1 MMRRSDDSPSIPPE
15 PPPAETEPVDPS
27 APTEQAE
34 STAPIE
40 TTPPP
45 EAAVPT
51 EPATTPTPPEPV
63 STKAPSAEAPEETT
77 VPAECNPPPEFIHLP
92 LGRIIVEEQ
101 IRTGIDR
108 KGESFQALMESI
120 RQKGVLEPVLVAR
133 RDERFLLI
141 SGERRFLACR
151 QLGLETIPSRVLD
164 AVVSRD
170 EILAIQLIENLQR
183 ENLNPIDEANAY
195 FAFLGGSQTGMELDG
210 IINTIMN
217 YSRDPERVKSEFTA
231 KFAVIGEYSG
241 KSITSIR
248 NMLSLLRLPGE
259 IQQAIREGQIGLS
272 QGYLFAENIN
282 HPALMKIFS
291 AFLEKP
297 LTYNALKMLFM
308 MTAKTGK
315 AKVSR
320 KPQPIRTLRTNMKT
334 VRAMIEDRIAKVK
347 ISDLSDLLADIES
360 LRLFLKE
367 ELERVAAP
375 APGKDDDKTE

>member
-1 MMRRSDDSPSIPPE
+1 MRRSDDSPPITPE
-15 PPPAETEPVDPS
+15 SPPAETETEPADPA
-27 APTEQAE
+27 APTEQAQ

-45 EAAVPT
+45 EAAVPA
-51 EPATTPTPPEPV
+51 EPATPPTPPEPV
-63 STKAPSAEAPEETT
+63 STKAPSAAAPVEG
-77 VPAECNPPPEFIHLP
+77 NPPPEFIHLP

-108 KGESFQALMESI
+108 KGESFQSLMESI
-120 RQKGVLEPVLVAR
+120 RQKGVLEPVLVAP

-164 AVVSRD
+164 AVASRD

-195 FAFLGGSQTGMELDG
+195 FAFLRGSPTGMELDG

-217 YSRDPERVKSEFTA
+217 YTRDPERVKNEFTT
-231 KFAVIGEYSG
+231 KFVVIGEYSG
-241 KSITSIR
+241 KSISFIR
-248 NMLSLLRLPGE
+248 NMLFLLRLPGE
-259 IQQAIREGQIGLS
+259 FQQAIREGKIGLS
-272 QGYLFAENIN
+272 QGYLFAENIK
-282 HPALMKIFS
+282 HPALMKIFN

-297 LTYNALKMLFM
+297 LTYNALKMLFT

-320 KPQPIRTLRTNMKT
+320 KPQPIRTLRTKMKT

-347 ISDLSDLLADIES
+347 ISDMADLLADIES

-375 APGKDDDKTE
+375 APGKNDDKTD

>member
-1 MMRRSDDSPSIPPE
+1 MMRRSDDSPPITPE
-15 PPPAETEPVDPS
+15 SPTETDIEPADPA

-34 STAPIE
+34 SEAPIE
-40 TTPPP
+40 
-45 EAAVPT
+45 
-51 EPATTPTPPEPV
+51 PATQPTPPEPESIAVPSSEPV
-63 STKAPSAEAPEETT
+63 STKAPSAEAPEDTT
-77 VPAECNPPPEFIHLP
+77 PPAECNPPPEFIHLP

-133 RDERFLLI
+133 RDERFLPI

-151 QLGLETIPSRVLD
+151 QLGLEKIPSRVLD
-164 AVVSRD
+164 AVVSQE

-195 FAFLGGSQTGMELDG
+195 FAFFRGSQTGVEPDG

-217 YSRDPERVKSEFTA
+217 YSRDPERVKNEFTA
-231 KFAVIGEYSG
+231 QLAVIIKYSG
-241 KSITSIR
+241 KSITFIR
-248 NMLSLLRLPGE
+248 RILSLLRLPEE
-259 IQQAIREGQIGLS
+259 IQQAIREEKIGLS

-282 HPALMKIFS
+282 HPALMEIFNS
-291 AFLEKP
+291 FLEKP
-297 LTYNALKMLFM
+297 LTYNALKMLFR
-308 MTAKTGK
+308 MTSKTGK
-315 AKVSR
+315 AKVGR
-320 KPQPIRTLRTNMKT
+320 KPQPIRTLRTKMKT

-347 ISDLSDLLADIES
+347 ISDLADLLADIES

-367 ELERVAAP
+367 ELERLAAP